1 MTPSRNPYPERIPTA
16 ERVAFLRQPA
26 AYPDGVRGVEIRETR
41 MSWVFLAGERV
52 YKLKKPIRDRWLDFT
67 TLAARRHNAH
77 EEVRLNRR
85 LAADVY
91 LGTARLTVET
101 AGALAVDGTGETIDW
116 LVVMRRLPAER
127 MLDRVIG
134 ADQVR
139 AGEIDRLADLLAAFY
154 REREP
159 ARRSIVEHLG
169 YFRDQQRINHAIF
182 TDTHTGLTAGQYAGI
197 LDAIDRFL
205 VDESDLL
212 TERVRN
218 GHIVEGHG
226 DLRAEH
232 ICLETAPVIIDC
244 LEFNRELRLV
254 DPFDELADL
263 ALECSRL
270 GADWIGD
277 TLQERCTTVLEDRP
291 PQRLLAFYT
300 ACRACLRARLALRHL
315 LTPAVR
321 TPDRWL
327 PLAREYLERAESVRL
342 ILAAPPAAR
351 PATRSGGND
360 GSPPQTAGPH

>member
-1 MTPSRNPYPERIPTA
+1 MTPATQSFSERISTA
-16 ERVAFLRQPA
+16 ERVAFLRKPA
-26 AYPDGVRGVEIRETR
+26 AYPGAVRRVETRETR
-41 MSWVFLAGERV
+41 MSWVFLAGGRV

-67 TLAARRHNAH
+67 TLAARERNAH

-91 LGTARLTVET
+91 LGTARLTVESG
-101 AGALAVDGTGETIDW
+101 GALAIDGTGETIDW

-134 ADQVR
+134 ADRV
-139 AGEIDRLADLLAAFY
+139 AAAEIDRLADLLAHFY
-154 REREP
+154 RQREP
-159 ARRSIVEHLG
+159 AERSVDVHLE
-169 YFRDQQRINHAIF
+169 YFLDQQRINHAIF
-182 TDTHTGLTAGQYAGI
+182 TDARAGLAAREYAGV
-197 LDAIDRFL
+197 LDVIDRFL
-205 VDESDLL
+205 VDEPDLL
-212 TERVRN
+212 TERVRSD
-218 GHIVEGHG
+218 HIVEGHG

-232 ICLETAPVIIDC
+232 ICLEASPVIIDC

-270 GADWIGD
+270 GAAWIGN
-277 TLQERCTTVLEDRP
+277 TLQERCATVLDDRP

-315 LTPAVR
+315 LNPAVR

-327 PLAREYLERAESVRL
+327 PLAREYLALAEPARL
-342 ILAAPPAAR
+342 RLAAPPTTR
-351 PATRSGGND
+351 RATRSGGSD
-360 GSPPQTAGPH
+360 GSPPRTAGPR

>member
-1 MTPSRNPYPERIPTA
+1 MSPATPPYPERIPTA

-26 AYPDGVRGVEIRETR
+26 AYQGGVRSVETRETR

-67 TLAARRHNAH
+67 TLAARQRNAH

-91 LGTARLTVET
+91 LGTARLTVENK
-101 AGALAVDGTGETIDW
+101 GALAIDGTGETIDW

-127 MLDRVIG
+127 MLDRAISAHKVC
-134 ADQVR
+134 ASEV
-139 AGEIDRLADLLAAFY
+139 DRLADLLAEFY
-154 REREP
+154 RQRAP
-159 ARRSIVEHLG
+159 ATRSIDDHIG
-169 YFRDQQRINHAIF
+169 YFLDQQRVNHAIF
-182 TDTHTGLTAGQYAGI
+182 ADARVELAVGQYAGI

-212 TERVRN
+212 AKRVRN
-218 GHIVEGHG
+218 GHILEGHG

-232 ICLETAPVIIDC
+232 ICLEATPIIIDC

-270 GADWIGD
+270 GAEWIGD
-277 TLQERCTTVLEDRP
+277 TLQERCATVLDDRP

-300 ACRACLRARLALRHL
+300 ICRACLRARLALRHL
-315 LTPAVR
+315 LNPVVR
-321 TPDRWL
+321 TPGRWL
-327 PLAREYLERAESVRL
+327 PLAREYLERAESARL
-342 ILAAPPAAR
+342 ILAAPPAVR
-351 PATRSGGND
+351 PATRPGGND
-360 GSPPQTAGPH
+360 GSPPQTAAPH